1 MILLP
6 RQRADIGAQTQGCIS
21 LPYGDPIRVLTW
33 LNPARHP
40 VVVIGP
46 ASVVRSYCRTPG
58 TPAPFALPPL
68 LLDYD
73 VVNFPHLV
81 DLDTGDVRLHI
92 VVEPVLEVVPALP
105 YL

>member
-46 ASVVRSYCRTPG
+46 ASVVRSY
-58 TPAPFALPPL
+58 
-68 LLDYD
+68 
-73 VVNFPHLV
+73 
-81 DLDTGDVRLHI
+81 
-92 VVEPVLEVVPALP
+92 
-105 YL
+105 